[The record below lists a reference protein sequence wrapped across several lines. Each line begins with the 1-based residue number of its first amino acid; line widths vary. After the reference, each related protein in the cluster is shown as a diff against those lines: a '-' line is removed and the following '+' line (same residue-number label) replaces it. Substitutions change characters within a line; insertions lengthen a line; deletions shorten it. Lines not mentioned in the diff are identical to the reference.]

1 MFRLRPFF
9 YCVAATTA
17 ATDAAKNPATSNV
30 PQQQQK
36 QPLVPPTPV
45 ISTCDMELIQFNNDT
60 FVVRGCR
67 NFTSATAPFC
77 NEMREME
84 GKFSA
89 YLKHPAE
96 EFKFGGWL
104 FQNGK
109 KETVESWMRNLY
121 QNEAEHA
128 IPEDFQ
134 RVVSPNGAIELIRL
148 SDRWLCIRGTIGQ
161 EHATRFYSKD
171 LKNRLRGAFNTSLKK
186 RPAKKDESNKNDAD
200 ADDCK
205 DPRDNGVRTFIGW
218 MIPREKKHLAIEW
231 VQSLTDDVPS
241 TTSGN
246 FRTFKKYDDERHHHH
261 HQVGD
266 AQEQQQQQQVEN
278 THQAEGKSEEKKSS
292 SQDEDTSNNKE
303 DWGTQ

>member
-9 YCVAATTA
+9 YCVAATTTA
-17 ATDAAKNPATSNV
+17 ATDAAKNPATKHDIQE
-30 PQQQQK
+30 QQKQK
-36 QPLVPPTPV
+36 QPLVPPTPI

-109 KETVESWMRNLY
+109 KETVENWMRNLY

-128 IPEDFQ
+128 IPQDFQ
-134 RVVSPNGAIELIRL
+134 RVVSHNGAIELLRL

-186 RPAKKDESNKNDAD
+186 RPAKKDESNKNDAV
-200 ADDCK
+200 DDYK
-205 DPRDNGVRTFIGW
+205 DPRDDGVRTFIGW

-246 FRTFKKYDDERHHHH
+246 FRTFKKNDGETYRHHQH
-261 HQVGD
+261 
-266 AQEQQQQQQVEN
+266 QQVEN

-292 SQDEDTSNNKE
+292 SQDEDTPNNKE